1 MTDFGKDY
9 QRFVSEYADEDPARL
24 RLRYHNDPR
33 SWLPLAIN
41 NIAALRKKSKF
52 ILPSGKDFTPAV
64 IPFEVSAQQST
75 SAAVASLH
83 ADIATRYLP
92 AQGARILDMTFGLG
106 IDARFLSRLPGVTI
120 LGFDLKPE
128 LAEAAEVNFADTP
141 SVEVRC
147 GDSVEFLKDYTGD
160 PFDLIFIDPARR
172 GCNGERLYN
181 LHDCQ
186 PDITELLSLFRKKSN
201 CVIAKL
207 SPMLDVTQTITD
219 LPPITALHIVEEGS
233 ECKELLAI
241 LDFRASSATESNDT
255 EPLITI
261 DRLTH
266 NGLQQFSFTR
276 SEEREAS
283 RVESP
288 ALSGLPQPGSLI
300 LEPSAAA
307 MKGAPFNLMAKRFGF
322 IPFHPNSHLFLVP
335 DNKSALLPSVPGTAW
350 QAVKSWPLSSS
361 IMKRMASQ
369 YPRADIAVRNLKGFT
384 PDILRKKMKLKNGGP
399 MRLLAT
405 TLSLSGSASPALIM
419 TTPFDLPTKKSE

>member
-1 MTDFGKDY
+1 MTEFGEDY
-9 QRFVSEYADEDPARL
+9 KRFVSEYADEDPARL

-52 ILPSGKDFTPAV
+52 ILPSGEDFTPAI

-92 AQGARILDMTFGLG
+92 AKGARILDMTFGLG
-106 IDARFLSRLPGVTI
+106 VDARFLSRLPGVRI

-141 SVEVRC
+141 SVEIHC

-172 GCNGERLYN
+172 GCHGERLYN

-186 PDITELLSLFRKKSN
+186 PDITELLSLFRKESH

-207 SPMLDVTQTITD
+207 SPMLDVTRTITD
-219 LPPITALHIVEEGS
+219 LPPMTALHIVEEGG

-241 LDFRASSATESNDT
+241 LDFRASGATESNDA

-261 DRLTH
+261 DQLTR

-276 SEEREAS
+276 SEEREIL
-283 RVESP
+283 REESP
-288 ALSGLPQPGSLI
+288 TLSGLPQSGSII

-335 DNKSALLPSVPGTAW
+335 AKNSAYISSVPATAW
-350 QAVKSWPLSSS
+350 QVVNSWPLSSS
-361 IMKRMASQ
+361 IMKRMSDQ
-369 YPRADIAVRNLKGFT
+369 YPKADIAVRNLKGFT
-384 PDILRKKMKLKNGGP
+384 PDTLRKKMKLKPGGP
-399 MRLLAT
+399 MRLYAT
-405 TLSLSGSASPALIM
+405 TLSLSGGVSPALIM
-419 TTPFDLPTKKSE
+419 TKPFDIPTKDSE